1 MLKFKLKV
9 DVENICVSTIS
20 GQQAI
25 DIIKK
30 DVNENIRCSFT
41 LILMDY
47 EMPEMNGP

>member
-1 MLKFKLKV
+1 MLKYNLKV
-9 DVENICVSTIS
+9 DVDNICESVLS

-30 DVNENIRCSFT
+30 DVEDNASCSFK
-41 LILMDY
+41 LILIDY